1 MLYHDK
7 EGRPVGRVT
16 NVQRYT
22 IHDGPGIR
30 TEIFFK
36 GCTMHCLWCSNPETI
51 RPGRELGFYP
61 SKCMTKDKCGWC
73 IRACS
78 QGGAPLVFDS
88 EGLIAVTDGTKC
100 VGCMRC
106 ADVCPNHAIKSW
118 GEDKTVEELM
128 AVIRADE
135 SFYRRTGGGVTL
147 NGGEALV
154 QWEFVRMLL
163 QACREEGINTCVES
177 ALCVPMEH
185 MEAVLPYV
193 DLLITDIKHMDP
205 TTHETLTGQS
215 NRQILANI
223 RRAFELGTKLVIRT
237 PVVHGYNS
245 DEENIRR
252 TGAFLRDEL
261 KGNIVAWQ
269 LLPYRRMG
277 TEKYESLRRPYPFE
291 DYPTPERE
299 VWEAELLHL
308 AELMRAEYG
317 LPAVAGSGSR
327 LELDREDKGQKS
339 DPV

>member
-16 NVQRYT
+16 NIQRYT

-118 GEDKTVEELM
+118 GEDKTIEELM

-277 TEKYESLRRPYPFE
+277 TEKYESLRRQYPFE

-317 LPAVAGSGSR
+317 PHS
-327 LELDREDKGQKS
+327 
-339 DPV
+339 

>member
-1 MLYHDK
+1 MLYKDR
-7 EGRPVGRVT
+7 EGRPAGRIT
-16 NVQRYT
+16 NIQRYT

-73 IRACS
+73 VRACS
-78 QGGAPLVFDS
+78 QGGSPLVFDS

-118 GEDKTVEELM
+118 GEDRTVEDLM

-147 NGGEALV
+147 NGGEVLV
-154 QWEFVRMLL
+154 QWEFARLL
-163 QACREEGINTCVES
+163 LKACRDEGIGTCVET
-177 ALCVPMEH
+177 ALCVPTEH
-185 MEAVLPYV
+185 MEAVLPYT

-205 TTHETLTGQS
+205 AVHERLTGQS

-223 RRAFELGTKLVIRT
+223 RRAAELGTKLVIRT

-245 DEENIRR
+245 GEENIRR

-261 KGNIVAWQ
+261 MGDIVAWQ

-277 TEKYESLRRPYPFE
+277 TEKYDSLRRPYPFE
-291 DYPTPERE
+291 DYTAPERE

-308 AELMRAEYG
+308 AELMRTEYG
-317 LPAVAGSGSR
+317 LPAVAGSGAK
-327 LELDREDKGQKS
+327 LDLDGEQT
-339 DPV
+339 PQA